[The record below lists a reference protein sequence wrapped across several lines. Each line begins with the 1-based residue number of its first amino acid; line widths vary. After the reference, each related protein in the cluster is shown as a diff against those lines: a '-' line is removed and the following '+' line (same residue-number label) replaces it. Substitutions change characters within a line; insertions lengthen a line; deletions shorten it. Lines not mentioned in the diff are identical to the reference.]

1 MARPSKAPELTF
13 EQKINQRIAAETE
26 EIVFEALV
34 NLNFTQHISPDIV
47 RHAVDRY
54 LDTI

>member
-1 MARPSKAPELTF
+1 MARPIKEPELSF
-13 EQKINQRIAAETE
+13 EQQINNRIARETE

-34 NLNFTQHISPDIV
+34 NLNFTKHIAPDIV

>member
-1 MARPSKAPELTF
+1 MARITKEPERTF
-13 EQKINQRIAAETE
+13 EQKINQRIALETE
-26 EIVFEALV
+26 EIVFETLV